1 MFQEEPAEPY
11 APGMAFA
18 TSMAQFI
25 LNQGK
30 VYYFWPYTS
39 ALSKFSVE
47 LARNETFDPY
57 RISKYMMYA
66 TPIRSGLMKSV
77 LLLLPFREIEQH

>member
-39 ALSKFSVE
+39 ALSKFSVDWPGMR
-47 LARNETFDPY
+47 LL
-57 RISKYMMYA
+57 
-66 TPIRSGLMKSV
+66 IRTGY
-77 LLLLPFREIEQH
+77 QNT